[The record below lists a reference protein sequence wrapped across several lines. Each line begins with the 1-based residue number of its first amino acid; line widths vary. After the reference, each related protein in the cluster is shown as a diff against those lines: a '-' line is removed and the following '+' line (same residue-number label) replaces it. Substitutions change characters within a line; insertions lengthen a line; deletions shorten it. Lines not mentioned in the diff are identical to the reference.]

1 MCIAHCAICLFLLI
15 LSFGHMW
22 DDLSGAKT
30 SHDRSDC
37 NGIVASEEQCM
48 AGWTF
53 RPVVKW
59 QSGAGGS
66 SQGSIPSAWESSR
79 EQGWLGRRRR
89 GSGNS
94 NESPAKRR
102 PQPRWAGGQYLPCPP
117 GRPDFEGGGG
127 WVDLATVGS
136 KSQRATRPHSEQRQP
151 PSTKQFFFLETFIWA

>member
-1 MCIAHCAICLFLLI
+1 MIIIQTLKADLGDVQCIAHCAICLFLLI

-66 SQGSIPSAWESSR
+66 S
-79 EQGWLGRRRR
+79 
-89 GSGNS
+89 
-94 NESPAKRR
+94 
-102 PQPRWAGGQYLPCPP
+102 
-117 GRPDFEGGGG
+117 
-127 WVDLATVGS
+127 
-136 KSQRATRPHSEQRQP
+136 
-151 PSTKQFFFLETFIWA
+151 

>member
-79 EQGWLGRRRR
+79 EQGRLGRRRR

-102 PQPRWAGGQYLPCPP
+102 LQPRWAGGPAATSGGYLPPAGQQQP
-117 GRPDFEGGGG
+117 SSRTS
-127 WVDLATVGS
+127 TVG